1 MRFTTLDLALEAQ
14 QAVAPLIKRVQRH
27 DRKLAQQLRDAT
39 NSFLLN
45 LGEGAH
51 SDPGTRRSRYQNA
64 AGSTSEVLVG
74 LRGSVGWGY
83 LSAEELSPAA
93 AKLDRLLGALWKL
106 TH

>member
-1 MRFTTLDLALEAQ
+1 MRFTTLDLAFEAQ
-14 QAVAPLIKRVQRH
+14 LAVARLIKRVQRH

-51 SDPGTRRSRYQNA
+51 SDLGTRRSRYQNA

-74 LRGSVGWGY
+74 LRASVGWGY
-83 LSAEELSPAA
+83 VSAEELGPVA